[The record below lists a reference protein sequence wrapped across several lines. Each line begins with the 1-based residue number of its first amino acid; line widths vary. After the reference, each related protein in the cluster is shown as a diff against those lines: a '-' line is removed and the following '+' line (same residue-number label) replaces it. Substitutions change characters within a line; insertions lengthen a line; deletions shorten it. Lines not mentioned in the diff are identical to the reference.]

1 MSSRF
6 LEIDDHLIVRRSA
19 RARQLSL
26 RLDNRTGAAILT
38 LPRGVSVREAALFA
52 TEHKGWLARQ
62 RAALPPAIRLAP
74 GEEVPILGRLHL
86 IVHDAGIG
94 RRPLIEAEPAAIRVG
109 GETSEVAN
117 RIRRYLKARAGEEL
131 AQRVARHAATLDVT
145 YNRLRLTDPMGR
157 WGSCSA
163 TGALSFSWRL
173 IMAPEWIIDYV
184 VAHEVAH
191 LKEMNHS
198 RRFWAHVRQL
208 VGDPAPARAWLGRQG
223 TALQRV
229 G

>member
-6 LEIDDHLIVRRSA
+6 LEIDDNLIVRRSA

-38 LPRGVSVREAALFA
+38 LPRGVSVRDAALFA

-62 RAALPPAIRLAP
+62 RAALPPAICLAP
-74 GEEVPILGRLHL
+74 GEEVPILGRPHV
-86 IVHDAGIG
+86 IVHDAKVG
-94 RRPLIEAEPAAIRVG
+94 RQPAIEAEPAAIRVG
-109 GETSEVAN
+109 GEASEVAN

-131 AQRVARHAATLDVT
+131 TPRVAHYAATLEVA

-163 TGALSFSWRL
+163 TGTLSFSWRL
-173 IMAPEWIIDYV
+173 VMAPAWIIDYV

-198 RRFWAHVRQL
+198 RRFWAHVRRL
-208 VGDPAPARAWLGRQG
+208 VGDPKAARAWLGREG

>member
-6 LEIDDHLIVRRSA
+6 LQIDDNLIVRRSP

-74 GEEVPILGRLHL
+74 GEEVPILGRPHA
-86 IVHDAGIG
+86 IIHDPDAG
-94 RRPLIEAEPAAIRVG
+94 RQPAVEAEPAAIRVG
-109 GETSEVAN
+109 GAPSEVAN
-117 RIRRYLKARAGEEL
+117 RVRRYLKNRAGEEL
-131 AQRVARHAATLDVT
+131 TPRVAHYAAALDVS
-145 YNRLRLTDPMGR
+145 YSRLRLNDPMGR

-163 TGALSFSWRL
+163 TGTLSFSWRL
-173 IMAPEWIIDYV
+173 VMAPGWIIDYV

-198 RRFWAHVRQL
+198 RRFWTHVRRL
-208 VGDPAPARAWLGRQG
+208 VGDPAPARAWLGQQG